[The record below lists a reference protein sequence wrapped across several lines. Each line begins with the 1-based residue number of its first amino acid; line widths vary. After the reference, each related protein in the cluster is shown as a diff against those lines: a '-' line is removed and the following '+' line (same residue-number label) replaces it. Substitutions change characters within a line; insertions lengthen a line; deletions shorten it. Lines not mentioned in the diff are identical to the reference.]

1 MTAEIVSIGNELL
14 NGNTINSN
22 ASYIAKHLHETGI
35 IVQHIQ
41 TVGDDE
47 LMIVEAVSLAL
58 TRSQVVLV
66 TGGLGPTHDDITKKC
81 LADYFKSPLQ
91 FDEEILRK
99 VKDRFEKHG
108 IKMPEINRNQALV
121 PRDAEL
127 MNNPIGTA
135 PGMIFKKENNY
146 VFVMPGVPREMQA
159 MMDESVI
166 PKLRKECPEC
176 RVRVDLFR
184 TTGIA
189 ESAIYEKIEQEFKNF
204 SDYEIAF
211 LPKFTGVD
219 IRVIRHQPVMRNE
232 PLFEKFRELIYKN
245 IGDYIYTTEPKDL
258 EAVLGQ
264 LLTERKET
272 VAAAESLTGGLIQ
285 DRLTDISG
293 SSAYFMGGVVA
304 YSNEAKVS
312 LLGVKSE
319 TLVEHGAVSEAV
331 ASEMA
336 LGVQRRFNT
345 DMGIVTTGIAGPT
358 GATETKPV
366 GLVFIGVAY
375 HSRVKIKK
383 YQFAGD
389 RQIVKHRSAQATL
402 ELARRV
408 ILKLKI

>member
-22 ASYIAKHLHETGI
+22 ASYIAKCLHETGV

-41 TVGDDE
+41 TVRDDE
-47 LMIVEAVSLAL
+47 SMIVEAVSLAL
-58 TRSQVVLV
+58 TRTQVVLV

-91 FDEEILRK
+91 FDEEILGK

-146 VFVMPGVPREMQA
+146 VFIMPGVPREMQA

-189 ESAIYEKIEQEFKNF
+189 ESAIYERIENALEDF

-219 IRVIRHQPVMRNE
+219 IRVIRHQPAMQNE
-232 PLFEKFRELIYKN
+232 LLFAKFGKLLFDN
-245 IGDYIYTTEPKDL
+245 IGEYIYTTEPKEL

-264 LLTERKET
+264 LLTERNET
-272 VAAAESLTGGLIQ
+272 VAVAESLTGGLIQ

-293 SSAYFMGGVVA
+293 SSGYFMGGVVA
-304 YSNEAKVS
+304 YSNEAKVR
-312 LLGVKSE
+312 LLGVKTE

-331 ASEMA
+331 AGEMA
-336 LGVQRRFNT
+336 LGVQRKFDT
-345 DMGIVTTGIAGPT
+345 DLGIVTTGIAGPT

-375 HSRVKIKK
+375 HSSINVKK

-389 RQIVKHRSAQATL
+389 RQIVKHRSAQAAL